1 MKCYGNVISLGAPI
15 FVGCCDHVEPAAR
28 TTIHP
33 GCRTVYFAA
42 AVSLLAGAILAIHP
56 AIASESKSS
65 PPATSSD
72 KRPAETTGLIAF
84 DIPVQSLASA
94 LDAYTIAAHR
104 EVLYNGQLALG
115 RRSTR
120 VKGHFTPEAALQL
133 LLEGTRLL
141 PRYMAADAFVLV
153 ADDGPLVPTDTA
165 SPDVVMRYYG
175 RIQTSLRQ
183 AFCTNKRTRPGNYR
197 VAVGFQIGPS
207 GTVSRAAL
215 LGSTGDRDLDA
226 MIGKLITGLAIGEPP
241 PRGFAQPVVLMV
253 SPQSDA
259 TARDC
264 EATGVRLGGVT
275 P

>member
-1 MKCYGNVISLGAPI
+1 MLWQVNSLGAPI
-15 FVGCCDHVEPAAR
+15 FVGCCDHVERAVR
-28 TTIHP
+28 TTIHS
-33 GCRTVYFAA
+33 GCRTVYFAIAGSLIA
-42 AVSLLAGAILAIHP
+42 AAIATIHP
-56 AIASESKSS
+56 ALASEAESP
-65 PPATSSD
+65 PPATTSD
-72 KRPAETTGLIAF
+72 KRPSETSGLVAF

-94 LDAYTIAAHR
+94 IDAYTIAAHR

-115 RRSTR
+115 RQSTR
-120 VKGHFTPEAALQL
+120 VKGYFTPEAALQL

-141 PRYMAADAFVLV
+141 PRYMAGDAFVLV
-153 ADDGPLVPTDTA
+153 ADDRPLVPTNTA

-175 RIQTSLRQ
+175 RIQTGLLHQQTHATWKLSCGRR
-183 AFCTNKRTRPGNYR
+183 FPDR
-197 VAVGFQIGPS
+197 PS

-215 LGSTGDRDLDA
+215 LGSTGDRDLDS
-226 MIGKLITGLAIGEPP
+226 MIAKLITGLAIGAPP

-264 EATGVRLGGVT
+264 EAIAGRLGGVT

>member
-1 MKCYGNVISLGAPI
+1 MASQL
-15 FVGCCDHVEPAAR
+15 VGGSHFCWLLRP
-28 TTIHP
+28 
-33 GCRTVYFAA
+33 CRTCSAYNHSFGLSNGVLCHRGVADCCRDRYYP
-42 AVSLLAGAILAIHP
+42 SCSGIGSR
-56 AIASESKSS
+56 IASTRDDLGQ
-65 PPATSSD
+65 ATVGN
-72 KRPAETTGLIAF
+72 KRIGCVRY
-84 DIPVQSLASA
+84 PVQSLASA
-94 LDAYTIAAHR
+94 IDAYTIAAHR

-115 RRSTR
+115 RQSTR
-120 VKGHFTPEAALQL
+120 VKGYFTPEAALQL

-141 PRYMAADAFVLV
+141 PRYMAGDAFVLV
-153 ADDGPLVPTDTA
+153 ADDRPLVPTNTA

-197 VAVGFQIGPS
+197 VAVGFRIGPS

-226 MIGKLITGLAIGEPP
+226 MIAKLITGLAIGAPP

-264 EATGVRLGGVT
+264 EAIAGRLGGVT